1 MTSND
6 TNAKGTTM
14 NATAKKLTKAE
25 TKLLNTLLAYANTLD
40 ICDCGVEIDNGTV
53 YLTRTINGYDGKT
66 FHNVGSSNHA
76 AEWIQARMKA
86 IESEIE

>member
-6 TNAKGTTM
+6 TNAKGETM
-14 NATAKKLTKAE
+14 NATAKKLTKTE
-25 TKLLNTLLAYANTLD
+25 TKLLNTLLAYADTLD

-53 YLTRTINGYDGKT
+53 YMTRTVHGYEGKK
-66 FHNVGSSNHA
+66 FHNVGGSNHP